1 MTQIKNFLN
10 GGIIGVSKP
19 AENYRSSIPIK
30 HDNSILWKKIKKP
43 RAPVKSEMLTWL
55 FVWALQ
61 INTYLKALLP
71 YPAISEIRQLKMLT
85 SSSALDKSY
94 EII

>member
-10 GGIIGVSKP
+10 GGIIGVSESAK
-19 AENYRSSIPIK
+19 NYRPSVPIK

-43 RAPVKSEMLTWL
+43 RASIKSEMLTSL

-61 INTYLKALLP
+61 INTYLKAVLP
-71 YPAISEIRQLKMLT
+71 YRAISEIRQLKMFN
-85 SSSALDKSY
+85 
-94 EII
+94 IFQRFR